1 MLKAKKEAYKMLN
14 IKYDIVGS
22 FLRPAAIKEARAK
35 YASGEIDLAALRK
48 VEDAEISKLVEKEV
62 AHGLKF
68 VTDGEF
74 RRRWWHL
81 DWLKEFD
88 GFTTQHLDKERNG
101 VVNHI
106 ELGYITGKISYN
118 PDRSHPEIEAYDFL
132 LNETK
137 KYDGITA
144 KKCIS
149 GPNMILVD
157 NYLQMGIKEVPYYG
171 SDIDAL
177 IDDIALAYQAAIKD
191 LYAHGCRYLQIDD
204 TSWTYM
210 IDENF
215 LKKVSSLGYEKPQ
228 VLEWFQRVSTKALEG
243 KPADMTIA
251 NHFCKGNFK
260 GYPLFSGFYDSVA
273 PVICKIPYDGFFV
286 EYDDERSGS
295 FDPWAVLKGTGT
307 TFVAGLI
314 STKNP
319 VLENHDD
326 IKKRYLEAKA
336 IIGDNIALSPQCGF
350 ASVEEGNCID
360 EETQWKKIDLLVSCQ
375 DFI

>member
-1 MLKAKKEAYKMLN
+1 MLN
-14 IKYDIVGS
+14 IKCDIVGS

-35 YASGEIDLAALRK
+35 YAAGEISLPELRK
-48 VEDAEISKLVEKEV
+48 VEDAEIAKLVEKEV

-81 DWLKEFD
+81 DWLKEFE
-88 GFTTQHLDKERNG
+88 GFTTKHLDKERNG

-106 ELGYITGKISYN
+106 ELGYITGKISYD
-118 PDRSHPEIEAYDFL
+118 PARSHPEIEAFDFL
-132 LNETK
+132 LNEAK
-137 KYDGITA
+137 KYEGITA

-171 SDIDAL
+171 SDVDAL
-177 IDDIALAYQAAIKD
+177 IDDIALAYQAAIRD

-210 IDENF
+210 IDEDF
-215 LKKVSSLGYEKPQ
+215 MKKVTSLGYEKDQ
-228 VLEWFQRVSTKALEG
+228 ILEWFKRVSTKALEG
-243 KPADMTIA
+243 RPAGMTIA

-260 GYPLFSGFYDSVA
+260 GHPLFSGFYDSVA
-273 PVICKIPYDGFFV
+273 PVICQIPYDGFFV

-295 FDPWAVLKGTGT
+295 FAPWAALKGTDT

-314 STKNP
+314 STKKP
-319 VLENHDD
+319 ALESYDLLR
-326 IKKRYLEAKA
+326 KRFQQAKEVV
-336 IIGDNIALSPQCGF
+336 GDNIALSPQCGF

-360 EETQWKKIDLLVSCQ
+360 EETQWKKIDLLVSCRQ
-375 DFI
+375 FV

>member
-132 LNETK
+132 LNEAK

-215 LKKVSSLGYEKPQ
+215 LKKVASLGYEKPQ

-243 KPADMTIA
+243 KPSDMTIA

-295 FDPWAVLKGTGT
+295 FDPWAVLKGTST

-319 VLENHDD
+319 VLEKHDD
-326 IKKRYLEAKA
+326 VKKRYLEAKA

>member
-1 MLKAKKEAYKMLN
+1 MLN
-14 IKYDIVGS
+14 IRYDIVGS
-22 FLRPAAIKEARAK
+22 FLRPAEIKDARAK
-35 YASGEIDLAALRK
+35 YAAGEIQLSELR
-48 VEDAEISKLVEKEV
+48 EIENDQISKLVKKEV
-62 AHGLKF
+62 EHGLKY

-88 GFTTQHLDKERNG
+88 GFTTVHLDKERNG

-106 ELGYITGKISYN
+106 ELGYITGKVSYN
-118 PDRSHPEIEAYDFL
+118 PDRKHAEIEAYDFL
-132 LNETK
+132 YNEAK
-137 KYDGITA
+137 KYPGIVA

-157 NYLQMGIKEVPYYG
+157 NYLQLGKKDIPYYN
-171 SDIDAL
+171 DNIDLL
-177 IDDIALAYQAAIKD
+177 IEDIAIAYQTAIKD
-191 LYAHGCRYLQIDD
+191 LYDHGCRYLQIDD

-215 LKKVSSLGYEKPQ
+215 LKKVSSLGYEKSE
-228 VLEWFQRVSTKALEG
+228 VLEWFRKVSTKALEN
-243 KPADMTIA
+243 KPADLTIA

-260 GYPLFSGFYDSVA
+260 GHPLFAGLYDSVA
-273 PVICKIPYDGFFV
+273 PVIAQIPYDGFFV

-295 FDPWAVLKGTGT
+295 FEPWSILKGTNT
-307 TFVAGLI
+307 TFVVGLI

-319 VLENHDD
+319 TLEDHDY
-326 IKKRYLEAKA
+326 IKSRYEEAKK

-360 EETQWKKIDLLVSCQ
+360 EETQWKKIDLLVSCD

>member
-1 MLKAKKEAYKMLN
+1 MLN

-22 FLRPAAIKEARAK
+22 FLRPLQIKTARAQYANGEISLTQLREIEDAAI
-35 YASGEIDLAALRK
+35 SDLIA
-48 VEDAEISKLVEKEV
+48 KEV
-62 AHGLKF
+62 SHGLKF

-88 GFTTQHLDKERNG
+88 GFTTEHLVKERNG
-101 VVNHI
+101 VANHI
-106 ELGYITGKISYN
+106 ELGYINGKISYN
-118 PDRSHPEIEAYDFL
+118 QERCHPEIEAFDFL
-132 LNETK
+132 YEESK
-137 KYDGITA
+137 KYDGVIP

-171 SDIDAL
+171 SNIDML
-177 IDDIALAYQAAIKD
+177 IDDISLAYQCAIKD

-210 IDENF
+210 IDESF
-215 LKKVSSLGYEKPQ
+215 LKKVASLGYDKSE
-228 VLEWFQRVSTKALEG
+228 VLEWFKRVSSKAIEG
-243 KPADMTIA
+243 KPDDMLIA
-251 NHFCKGNFK
+251 THFCKGNFK
-260 GYPLFSGFYDSVA
+260 GNPLFEGFYDSVA
-273 PVICKIPYDGFFV
+273 PIISQIAYDGFFV

-295 FDPWAVLKGTGT
+295 FKPWSILKDTNA

-314 STKNP
+314 STKNA
-319 VLENHDD
+319 VLESHDD

-360 EETQWKKIDLLVSCQ
+360 ELVQWQKIDLLVSCK
-375 DFI
+375 DFL